1 MDWSQRKRTVLMIVF
16 GILCL
21 ALLATSIVM
30 FVLFPD
36 KVIIGLLVLLGS
48 SIFLFLSL
56 FNMPIK
62 EKRPRYRN

>member
-1 MDWSQRKRTVLMIVF
+1 MDWSQRKRMVLMIVF

-62 EKRPRYRN
+62 EKTPRYRD

>member
-16 GILCL
+16 GIICL
-21 ALLATSIVM
+21 ALLGTSIAM

-62 EKRPRYRN
+62 EKTIRGR

>member
-62 EKRPRYRN
+62 EKKPRYRD

>member
-16 GILCL
+16 GIICL
-21 ALLATSIVM
+21 ALLGTSIAM
-30 FVLFPD
+30 FILFPD
-36 KVIIGLLVLLGS
+36 NVIIGLLVLLGS

-62 EKRPRYRN
+62 EKTIRGR

>member
-36 KVIIGLLVLLGS
+36 KVIVGLLVLLGS

-62 EKRPRYRN
+62 EKKPRYRD